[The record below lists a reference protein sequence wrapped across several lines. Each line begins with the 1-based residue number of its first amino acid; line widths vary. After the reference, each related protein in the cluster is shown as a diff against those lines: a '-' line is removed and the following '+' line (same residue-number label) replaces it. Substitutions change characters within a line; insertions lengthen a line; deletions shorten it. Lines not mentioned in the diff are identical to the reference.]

1 MKVLVSWIG
10 ITDLEAAG
18 ARTPKSGGSPG
29 AGPLGQAL
37 EKRVF
42 DRVVLLTNFSK
53 SENSTY
59 LKWARERTNATIE
72 LKHVDLTDPTDF
84 ERVYKLGEQVLA
96 NVRTEVKDKRSE
108 WELTLHLSSGTP
120 AMFAVWVLLGKTKY
134 PAELIQT
141 SKEAGVRTTAVPLD
155 IAAEF
160 IDLIPKLIR
169 GPDASLAAR
178 ADGGI
183 HEAPQFG
190 DIVYRCNAMGELI
203 GRARRLVSRSVS
215 VLIEGES
222 GTGKELLARA
232 IHQEGTRK
240 NKPFIA
246 VNCGALPKD
255 LVEALLFGHVKGA
268 FTGANKPASGHFRE
282 AEGGTLFL
290 DEVGE
295 LPLAAQVKLLRVLQE
310 KKVTPVGDSKEHS
323 IDVRIIAAT
332 NRNLASECQ
341 AGRFREDLFYRLA
354 LAILRP
360 PPLRE
365 RQGDVGFLIENLL
378 EKANDIATT
387 EEPGYERKKLSAGAK
402 RLLLAHPWPGNVREL
417 ENTLMR
423 ATVWTEGTTITEH
436 DMRGAMLTEPASKPD
451 AVRLQPLDEGFS
463 LDATLDS
470 LSRDY
475 IRAALKQAGDN
486 KSQAAKLLGLN
497 SRQTLNNRMEA
508 LGLSS

>member
-10 ITDLEAAG
+10 VTDLEAAG
-18 ARTPKSGGSPG
+18 ARTPKSNVSPG

-59 LKWARERTNATIE
+59 LKWAKERTTATVE
-72 LKHVDLTDPTDF
+72 LKHVELSDPTDF
-84 ERVYKLGEQVLA
+84 ETVYKLAEQVLG
-96 NVRTEVKDKRSE
+96 NVRNEVKDKRRE
-108 WELTLHLSSGTP
+108 WELTLHLSPGTP

-141 SKEAGVRTTAVPLD
+141 SPQRGLRTTAVPLD

-160 IDLIPKLIR
+160 IDLIPELLR

-178 ADGGI
+178 ADGSQ
-183 HEAPQFG
+183 EAPRFG
-190 DIVYRCNAMGELI
+190 NIVYRCKAMEELI
-203 GRARRLVSRSVS
+203 GRARRLTMRSVS

-240 NKPFIA
+240 DKPFIA

-268 FTGANKPASGHFRE
+268 FTGADKPANGYFRD
-282 AEGGTLFL
+282 AHGGTLFL

-310 KKVTPVGDSKEHS
+310 KKVTPLGDSKEHAV
-323 IDVRIIAAT
+323 DVRIISAT
-332 NRNLASECQ
+332 NRSLVAECH

-365 RQGDVGFLIENLL
+365 RQGDLGPLIEALL
-378 EKANDIATT
+378 EQANAIATS
-387 EEPGYERKKLSAGAK
+387 EEPAYERKKLSPGAK
-402 RLLLAHPWPGNVREL
+402 KLLLAHSWPGNVREL

-423 ATVWTEGTTITEH
+423 ATVWTEGTTISEA
-436 DMRGAMLTEPASKPD
+436 DMRAALLDEPQIRTD
-451 AVRLQPLDEGFS
+451 AVRLQPLDEEFC
-463 LDATLDS
+463 LDDALGK
-470 LSRDY
+470 LSREY
-475 IRAALKQAGDN
+475 IRAALKQANGN
-486 KSQAAKLLGLN
+486 KSQAARLLGLN